1 MIVTNTAEKEKGMEA
16 EEEVR
21 TGATKVTLKAAV
33 KTKTNLKKV
42 STCLGWTGGRDSW
55 SRAGLYWH
63 APAGVVRG
71 RDFIYVRNGGSSN
84 LVTQET

>member
-1 MIVTNTAEKEKGMEA
+1 MEA

-63 APAGVVRG
+63 ALAGAVRSLG
-71 RDFIYVRNGGSSN
+71 WDIAGSGGLFWWLKLPGAPFSILSDP
-84 LVTQET
+84 TE